1 MPHRCDRMS
10 RLSHL
15 HSLTH
20 PGAQD
25 FDFDQERRQKCGCVC
40 AAHCCGYGEYDCSA
54 CLRARKRPRPEDGN
68 VDGHDSDG
76 GLDLPWVA
84 PFGYVAVRRH

>member
-1 MPHRCDRMS
+1 M
-10 RLSHL
+10 RLCV
-15 HSLTH
+15 
-20 PGAQD
+20 
-25 FDFDQERRQKCGCVC
+25 RRALLRVRRVRLQGVSARPQAP
-40 AAHCCGYGEYDCSA
+40 AARGWH
-54 CLRARKRPRPEDGN
+54 N